1 MKAKSISDRSTRIA
15 RWFAP
20 CVAVVG
26 MVGCGGV
33 ESPPGRTDAATVIQA
48 VDVPAAV
55 PVEAPVQAPS
65 EATTLAPTEAP
76 TDAPSVASAS
86 AGASTAIASTI
97 TGTPPAQIV
106 VASVLPRPR
115 SPSADPSQRAAAAH
129 TPARWLDAELPQG
142 TLDRPVMVV
151 VPGALPQEA
160 ESLAL
165 ERGKAAR
172 IAR

>member
-15 RWFAP
+15 QWFAP

-55 PVEAPVQAPS
+55 PVEAPVQA
-65 EATTLAPTEAP
+65 T
-76 TDAPSVASAS
+76 TDAPAVASAS

-97 TGTPPAQIV
+97 TGTPAAQIV

-115 SPSADPSQRAAAAH
+115 SASADPSQRAAAAH

>member
-55 PVEAPVQAPS
+55 PVEAPVQA
-65 EATTLAPTEAP
+65 A
-76 TDAPSVASAS
+76 TDAPAVASAS

-115 SPSADPSQRAAAAH
+115 SASADPSQRAAAAH

>member
-55 PVEAPVQAPS
+55 PVEAPVQA
-65 EATTLAPTEAP
+65 T

>member
-48 VDVPAAV
+48 VDGPAAV
-55 PVEAPVQAPS
+55 PVEAPVQA
-65 EATTLAPTEAP
+65 T

-115 SPSADPSQRAAAAH
+115 SASADPSQRAAAAH

>member
-26 MVGCGGV
+26 MAGCGGV

-55 PVEAPVQAPS
+55 PVEAPVQAP
-65 EATTLAPTEAP
+65 
-76 TDAPSVASAS
+76 TDAPAVASAS

-115 SPSADPSQRAAAAH
+115 SASADPSQRAAAAH

>member
-55 PVEAPVQAPS
+55 PVEAPVQA
-65 EATTLAPTEAP
+65 T
-76 TDAPSVASAS
+76 TDAPAVASAS

-115 SPSADPSQRAAAAH
+115 SASADPSQRAAAAH

>member
-26 MVGCGGV
+26 MAGCGGV

-55 PVEAPVQAPS
+55 PVEAPVQA
-65 EATTLAPTEAP
+65 T

-115 SPSADPSQRAAAAH
+115 SASADPSQRAAAAH

>member
-1 MKAKSISDRSTRIA
+1 MKAKSIFDRSTRIA

-33 ESPPGRTDAATVIQA
+33 DSPPGRTDAASVIQA
-48 VDVPAAV
+48 ADVPAA
-55 PVEAPVQAPS
+55 APVP
-65 EATTLAPTEAP
+65 APTA
-76 TDAPSVASAS
+76 ASANASVS
-86 AGASTAIASTI
+86 AGA
-97 TGTPPAQIV
+97 PPAQVV

-115 SPSADPSQRAAAAH
+115 SASTDPSRRTAAAD

-142 TLDRPVMVV
+142 TLDRPVVVV

>member
-55 PVEAPVQAPS
+55 PVEAPVQA
-65 EATTLAPTEAP
+65 T

-115 SPSADPSQRAAAAH
+115 SASADPSQRAAAAH

>member
-55 PVEAPVQAPS
+55 PVEAPVQA
-65 EATTLAPTEAP
+65 T
-76 TDAPSVASAS
+76 TDAPAVASAS

-97 TGTPPAQIV
+97 TGTPAAQIV

-115 SPSADPSQRAAAAH
+115 SASADPSQRAAAAH

-165 ERGKAAR
+165 ERGKAVR

>member
-1 MKAKSISDRSTRIA
+1 
-15 RWFAP
+15 
-20 CVAVVG
+20 

-55 PVEAPVQAPS
+55 PVEAPVQA
-65 EATTLAPTEAP
+65 T
-76 TDAPSVASAS
+76 TDAPAVASAS

-97 TGTPPAQIV
+97 TGTPAAQIV

-115 SPSADPSQRAAAAH
+115 SASADPSQRAAAAH

>member
-55 PVEAPVQAPS
+55 PVEAPVQA
-65 EATTLAPTEAP
+65 T

-86 AGASTAIASTI
+86 AGASTAVASTI

-115 SPSADPSQRAAAAH
+115 SASADPSQRAAAAH